1 MVSEGYLSKIKF
13 ALRTVSIDSN
23 VDLEITDIIEEC
35 RAHMI
40 AIGVNKEVAE
50 DEDNPLVLGCVRSFA
65 RAKFSVDKEDI
76 STNMADYRLQV
87 DELRKAVTDN
97 ADS

>member
-23 VDLEITDIIEEC
+23 VELEITDIIEEC

-50 DEDNPLVLGCVRSFA
+50 DEE
-65 RAKFSVDKEDI
+65 EDI